1 MRSAAANEIMMGDGR
16 QSASSSGS
24 SAKADPMTSSG
35 DSISRGAAGQPS
47 DSSGVL
53 LSLKIALCSAMGPVR
68 RSVGLN
74 R

>member
-24 SAKADPMTSSG
+24 SAKADPMSSG

-53 LSLKIALCSAMGPVR
+53 LSLKFALCSAMGPVR
-68 RSVGLN
+68 RSVGLD